1 MAGCVDRLHKIFR
14 YYDERSI
21 PYYLSV
27 EIPDEIIAQWD
38 IEEATGALN
47 NQKKMENK
55 DGK

>member
-1 MAGCVDRLHKIFR
+1 MAGCVDRLHNILR

-21 PYYLSV
+21 SYHLLVDIS
-27 EIPDEIIAQWD
+27 DEIIAQWD